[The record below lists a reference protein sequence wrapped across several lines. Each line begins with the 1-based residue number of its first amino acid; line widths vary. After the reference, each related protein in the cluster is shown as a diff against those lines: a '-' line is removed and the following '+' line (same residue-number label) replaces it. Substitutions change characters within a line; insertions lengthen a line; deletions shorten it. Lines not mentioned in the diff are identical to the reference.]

1 MAWHAHLHCRG
12 ARIQARLDRP
22 QVQGK
27 VWRLANTPVLA
38 SDRALARSL
47 ELGALAQHRVC
58 KGEGGGMTSS
68 VYTRTASGRTKRRR
82 HGQGPTF
89 IQLFHWMVDLPVWHS
104 LSPRAVVAYLEL
116 ARRFNGTNNGTLHL
130 SVRELA
136 RAWNLSRA
144 SAA

>member
-1 MAWHAHLHCRG
+1 
-12 ARIQARLDRP
+12 
-22 QVQGK
+22 
-27 VWRLANTPVLA
+27 
-38 SDRALARSL
+38 
-47 ELGALAQHRVC
+47 
-58 KGEGGGMTSS
+58 MTSS
-68 VYTRTASGRTKRRR
+68 VYTRTASGKTKRRR

-136 RAWNLSRA
+136 RAWNWSRA
-144 SAA
+144 SAARAIEEICGQGLHRDHPRQRFQLEGS